1 MGVAPKQKSKRQQ
14 DQAKRIEGLKA
25 LKEKAERLRDW
36 RIDDELPPSDELID
50 GIMAIA
56 ERAATQHMAYH
67 HYTSFEGFKHIAKSR
82 QLRLTRL
89 SSTSL
94 NDRNERDKYAK
105 SSSVANRTFITCFNH
120 EGAECA
126 NLWWLYSKGEPKS
139 LRLTIPHEAFQRW
152 AEELR
157 AREPKTEVRD
167 VVYAAVK
174 GWRDEYQYERQDVL
188 SWDDQRVHI
197 PNLSEYLGN
206 ERFCGCLKDYEW
218 RAEHETRIIVR
229 GKGVSRF
236 EYIDIP
242 DYVWDSLK
250 ITTSPWVT
258 DDDYEEIMKT
268 AQELLAGK
276 WKMTRQNFR
285 PSVLERTMDALSTKM
300 ISLNMLGAC
309 RCKNNNNRDKRERK
323 YDEK

>member
-1 MGVAPKQKSKRQQ
+1 MATKRKSKRQKN
-14 DQAKRIEGLKA
+14 QAKRIEGLRV
-25 LKEKAERLRDW
+25 LKEKAELLRDW
-36 RIDDELPPSDELID
+36 RVDDELPPSDELID

-56 ERAATQHMAYH
+56 ENAATQHMAYH
-67 HYTSFEGFKHIAKSR
+67 HYTSLEGFKHIAKSR

-89 SSTSL
+89 SSISL
-94 NDRNERDKYAK
+94 NDRNERDKYAS
-105 SSSVANRTFITCFNH
+105 SSSVANRTFIACFNH

-157 AREPKTEVRD
+157 TRKTKTEVRD

-188 SWDDQRVHI
+188 SWDDQRVHV
-197 PNLSEYLGN
+197 PGLSRCLGDDQ
-206 ERFCGCLKDYEW
+206 FCGCMKDYEW

-229 GKGVSRF
+229 KKKSGRRF
-236 EYIDIP
+236 EFVDIP
-242 DYVWDSLK
+242 DYVLSSLK
-250 ITTSPWVT
+250 ITTSPWVS
-258 DDDYEEIMKT
+258 DDDSKEIMNV
-268 AQELLAGK
+268 AQDCLAGK

-285 PSVLERTMDALSTKM
+285 PSVLERTMDALRR
-300 ISLNMLGAC
+300 G
-309 RCKNNNNRDKRERK
+309 
-323 YDEK
+323 

>member
-1 MGVAPKQKSKRQQ
+1 MATKRNSKRQKN
-14 DQAKRIEGLKA
+14 QAKRLEGLRV
-25 LKEKAERLRDW
+25 LKEKAELLRDW
-36 RIDDELPPSDELID
+36 RVDDELPPSDELID

-56 ERAATQHMAYH
+56 ENAATQHMAYH
-67 HYTSFEGFKHIAKSR
+67 HYTSLEGFKHIAKSR

-89 SSTSL
+89 SSISL
-94 NDRNERDKYAK
+94 NDRNERDKYAS
-105 SSSVANRTFITCFNH
+105 SSSVANRTFVACFNH

-157 AREPKTEVRD
+157 ARETRTEVRD

-197 PNLSEYLGN
+197 PKLSEYVGH

-229 GKGVSRF
+229 GTGVTRF

-242 DYVWDSLK
+242 DYVLDSLK
-250 ITTSPWVT
+250 ITTSPWVS
-258 DDDYEEIMKT
+258 DGDYEEIRKT
-268 AQELLAGK
+268 AQERLAGK

-285 PSVLERTMDALSTKM
+285 PSVLERTMDALSKKM
-300 ISLNMLGAC
+300 FLLNMLGEC
-309 RCKNNNNRDKRERK
+309 RCKIK
-323 YDEK
+323 